1 MEKLRRQ
8 MKSTEELLVK
18 TVKIAE
24 DAQKESLRTYNDA
37 LDIYSKSTPS
47 VPALRADKV
56 NQDAG
61 KQKINLIKKSLKN

>member
-18 TVKIAE
+18 TLKIAE
-24 DAQKESLRTYNDA
+24 DAQKEALRTYNDA
-37 LDIYSKSTPS
+37 LDIYSKSAPS
-47 VPALRADKV
+47 VPGLRADKV

-61 KQKINLIKKSLKN
+61 KQNVK